1 MSVRDRLPRP
11 NGPMWLV
18 MVREVRT
25 LVRSKAFLVGNVVLL
40 LAVLG
45 GGVVASLRGD
55 EPFRLAATTPEAA
68 AVAEQV
74 TQIGPAALGANVRV
88 VEDGPATRA
97 EAEAAVTD
105 GRLDG
110 VLVSRDELVASE
122 APPALV
128 EQALNAARALGAVD
142 TALAEAGLGPVERE
156 TVLQSEPLE
165 VTTLGDA
172 PSVPP
177 RQMLVALAAAGILY
191 LLLIVYGNRVAQS
204 IVEEKASRVIEVVL
218 AAVRPSQL
226 LGGKVLG
233 IGGLSLVQA
242 LVFALLIG
250 GAVVVV
256 TDVSPTGRDLT
267 VIGWVVGWFVP
278 GYALY
283 AMLFAVVGALVP
295 REQDLQSAATPV
307 MVPVIAGLLL
317 VQVTVF
323 DPQST
328 ASLVAGLVPLTAPM
342 VEPVR
347 LATGVAPAWEGVLAA
362 VLTVATVAVLV
373 PVTARLY
380 AGGVL
385 HTRASISPWRAW
397 AGAEQRGGDR
407 EGGGDRPV
415 G

>member
-1 MSVRDRLPRP
+1 MTTASLRASRP
-11 NGPMWLV
+11 NGPVWLV

-25 LVRSKAFLVGNVVLL
+25 LVRSKAFLVGNAVIL
-40 LAVLG
+40 LAVVG
-45 GGVVASLRGD
+45 GGIVASLGGE
-55 EPFRLAATTPEAA
+55 EPFRLAATTDEAG
-68 AVAEQV
+68 AVAERV
-74 TQIGPAALGANVRV
+74 ASLGAAGLSVDVRLV
-88 VEDGPATRA
+88 DDGPTSRA
-97 EAEAAVTD
+97 EAEAAVTE

-110 VLVSRDELVASE
+110 VLVSRDELVVDA
-122 APPALV
+122 APSTLV
-128 EQALNAARALGAVD
+128 EQALNAARALETVD
-142 TALAEAGLGPVERE
+142 TALADAGLGPVERE

-165 VTTLGDA
+165 VTSLGDA
-172 PSVPP
+172 PAVPP
-177 RQMLVALAAAGILY
+177 RQMFVALAAAGILY

-204 IVEEKASRVIEVVL
+204 IVEEKASRVVEVVL
-218 AAVRPSQL
+218 AAIRPAQL

-250 GAVVVV
+250 GTVVIV
-256 TDVSPTGRDLT
+256 TDVSPTGTDLT
-267 VIGWVVGWFVP
+267 VIAWVVAWFVP

-283 AMLFAVVGALVP
+283 AMLFAAVGALVP

-328 ASLVAGLVPLTAPM
+328 ASLVGGLVPLTAPM

-347 LATGVAPAWEGVLAA
+347 LATGVASAWEGVVAA
-362 VLTVATVAVLV
+362 VATVATVAVLV

-385 HTRASISPWRAW
+385 HTRTSISPRRAW
-397 AGAEQRGGDR
+397 ARAHAR
-407 EGGGDRPV
+407 EV
-415 G
+415 TTT